1 MIDFMNTVALLV
13 GLGPLIGWGIFPTI
27 ASKFGGRPS
36 NQILGATLGTLI
48 FALIFNMTQGIALPT
63 GHDLLFAILSGIGW
77 ASAQILTFYSFTLIG
92 SSRAMP
98 ITTAFQLLGASLW
111 GVIALGDWPSAMDKI
126 IGALALVL
134 IILGAWMTV
143 WSEHKNTEH
152 QAHLQ
157 KAVLILAVGEIG
169 YWAYSAA
176 PQATDLTG
184 MQAFLPQAI
193 GMVLVAVVYDFYNH
207 FKSNEPLALQEAV
220 SYKQIFSG
228 FFFAFAALTY
238 LISAQP
244 DMNGLAT
251 GFILSQTSV
260 VLATLTG
267 IYFLKQAKTKKE
279 MTVTILGLVLIIFAA
294 SLTVIV

>member
-1 MIDFMNTVALLV
+1 MNATALLI
-13 GLGPLIGWGIFPTI
+13 GLGPLLGWGLYPTI
-27 ASKFGGRPS
+27 ASKLGGRPV
-36 NQILGATLGTLI
+36 NQILGSTIGTLI
-48 FALIFNMTQGIALPT
+48 FAIVFAVIKGIGLPT
-63 GHDLLFAILSGIGW
+63 GMDLVFSILSGVGW
-77 ASAQILTFYSFTLIG
+77 ATAQIITFQSFTLIG

-111 GVIALGDWPSAMDKI
+111 GVFALGNWPGTTAKLL
-126 IGALALVL
+126 GAFALVL

-143 WSEHKNTEH
+143 WSEKKDKENSN
-152 QAHLQ
+152 LLK
-157 KAVLILAVGEIG
+157 KAVLLLAVGEIG

-176 PQATDLTG
+176 PQATSIDG
-184 MQAFLPQAI
+184 MHAFLPQAI
-193 GMVLVAVVYDFYNH
+193 GMVLVAVVYTAVLSVKGNE
-207 FKSNEPLALQEAV
+207 KSAFTEVV
-220 SYKQIFSG
+220 SYKHIFPG

-267 IYFLKQAKTKKE
+267 IWFLGQKKTKKE
-279 MTVTILGLVLIIFAA
+279 MTITVIGLVLILAA
-294 SLTVIV
+294 ATITVLI

>member
-1 MIDFMNTVALLV
+1 MNTTALLI
-13 GLGPLIGWGIFPTI
+13 GLGTLLGWGLYPTI
-27 ASKFGGRPS
+27 ASKIGGRPV
-36 NQILGATLGTLI
+36 NQILGSTLGTLI
-48 FALIFNMTQGIALPT
+48 FAIVFALYKGMELPT
-63 GHDLLFAILSGIGW
+63 GSDLTFSILSGVGW
-77 ASAQILTFYSFTLIG
+77 AIAQIITFQSFTLIG

-111 GVIALGDWPSAMDKI
+111 GVFALGNWPGSTANVL
-126 IGALALVL
+126 GAFALVL

-143 WSEHKNTEH
+143 WTEKKNTEGSN
-152 QAHLQ
+152 LLK
-157 KAVLILAVGEIG
+157 KAVLLLAVGEIG

-176 PQATDLTG
+176 PQATSIDG
-184 MQAFLPQAI
+184 MHAFLPQAI
-193 GMVLVAVVYDFYNH
+193 GMVIVAVVYSAVLS
-207 FKSNEPLALQEAV
+207 FKEKSAFVEVV
-220 SYKQIFSG
+220 SYKHIFSG

-267 IYFLKQAKTKKE
+267 IWFLGQKKTKKE
-279 MTVTILGLVLIIFAA
+279 MTVTVIGLVLILAA
-294 SLTVIV
+294 ATITVMI

>member
-1 MIDFMNTVALLV
+1 MNVTALLI
-13 GLGPLIGWGIFPTI
+13 GLGPLLGWGLYPTI
-27 ASKFGGRPS
+27 ASKIGGRPV
-36 NQILGATLGTLI
+36 NQILGSTLGTLI
-48 FALIFNMTQGIALPT
+48 FAFGFFLVQGLSFPT
-63 GHDLLFAILSGIGW
+63 GMDLFFSILSGVGW
-77 ASAQILTFYSFTLIG
+77 AIAQIITFQSFTLIG

-111 GVIALGDWPSAMDKI
+111 GVFALGDWPGV
-126 IGALALVL
+126 GAKLLGGLALLL
-134 IILGAWMTV
+134 IILGAWLTV
-143 WSEHKNTEH
+143 WTEEKT
-152 QAHLQ
+152 QE
-157 KAVLILAVGEIG
+157 KASILKKAILLLAVGEIG

-176 PQATDLTG
+176 PQATNIGG

-193 GMVLVAVVYDFYNH
+193 GMLLVALVYSVILGVKDKE
-207 FKSNEPLALQEAV
+207 KSALTEAV
-220 SYKQIFSG
+220 SYKHIFSG

-267 IYFLKQAKTKKE
+267 IWFLGQKKTKKE
-279 MTVTILGLVLIIFAA
+279 MTITIIGLVLILVAA
-294 SLTVIV
+294 GITVMI

>member
-1 MIDFMNTVALLV
+1 MNTVALLV

-294 SLTVIV
+294 SLTVIA

>member
-1 MIDFMNTVALLV
+1 MNTTAILI
-13 GLGPLIGWGIFPTI
+13 GLGPLLGWGLYPTI
-27 ASKFGGRPS
+27 ASKIGGRPV
-36 NQILGATLGTLI
+36 NQILGSTLGTLI
-48 FALIFNMTQGIALPT
+48 FAFVFALVNGMSLPT
-63 GHDLLFAILSGIGW
+63 GMDLVFSILSGVGW
-77 ASAQILTFYSFTLIG
+77 AIAQIITFQSFTLIG

-111 GVIALGDWPSAMDKI
+111 GVFALGDWPGMNAKLL
-126 IGALALVL
+126 GGLALVL

-143 WSEHKNTEH
+143 WTEEKT
-152 QAHLQ
+152 QEKANVLK
-157 KAVLILAVGEIG
+157 KAVILLAVGEIG

-176 PQATDLTG
+176 PQATNIDG
-184 MQAFLPQAI
+184 MHAFLPQAI
-193 GMVLVAVVYDFYNH
+193 GMLLVALVYSVILSVKDKE
-207 FKSNEPLALQEAV
+207 KSALAEAV
-220 SYKQIFSG
+220 SYKHIFSG

-267 IYFLKQAKTKKE
+267 IWFLGQKKTKKE
-279 MTVTILGLVLIIFAA
+279 MTITIIGLVLILAA
-294 SLTVIV
+294 AAMTVMI

>member
-1 MIDFMNTVALLV
+1 MNTVALLV

-176 PQATDLTG
+176 PQATSLTG

-207 FKSNEPLALQEAV
+207 FKTNEPLALQEAV

-228 FFFAFAALTY
+228 FFFAFATLTY

-267 IYFLKQAKTKKE
+267 IYFLKQAKTKNE

>member
-1 MIDFMNTVALLV
+1 MNTTALLI
-13 GLGPLIGWGIFPTI
+13 GLGPLLGWGLYPTI
-27 ASKFGGRPS
+27 ASKIGGRPV
-36 NQILGATLGTLI
+36 NQILGSTLGTLI
-48 FALIFNMTQGIALPT
+48 FAIVFALYKGMELPT
-63 GHDLLFAILSGIGW
+63 GADLTFSILSGVGW
-77 ASAQILTFYSFTLIG
+77 AIAQIITFQSFTLIG

-111 GVIALGDWPSAMDKI
+111 GVFALGNWP
-126 IGALALVL
+126 GATAKVLGAFALVL

-143 WSEHKNTEH
+143 WTEKKNTEGSN
-152 QAHLQ
+152 LLK
-157 KAVLILAVGEIG
+157 KAVLLLAVGEIG

-176 PQATDLTG
+176 PQATSIDG
-184 MQAFLPQAI
+184 MHAFLPQAI
-193 GMVLVAVVYDFYNH
+193 GMVIVAVVYSAVLS
-207 FKSNEPLALQEAV
+207 FKEKSAFVEVV
-220 SYKQIFSG
+220 SYKHIFSG

-267 IYFLKQAKTKKE
+267 IWFLGQKKTKKE
-279 MTVTILGLVLIIFAA
+279 MTVTVIGLVLILVAA
-294 SLTVIV
+294 TITVMI